1 MEAIYMDK
9 KFIKFKIQKVLFSEE
24 LEGEFLFRTLAIAKD
39 ISCDDDINDGIV
51 VKIDCIIEVSEDFEI
66 EGTYDVFFDK
76 KFGQCLYLPFA
87 SANPYNDKKFIQIL
101 KYIFKNILNNNQI
114 NLLYKDFGQKVLN
127 SSFVK
132 RNVLEEIGV
141 EDDLIE
147 EVIRIV
153 KFYETYLNAC
163 SGANNLLKNNKNLKN
178 ASNDFSSDMIKDNIY
193 YLAYYGVR
201 VQDLDWGYRSYLNK
215 ERTQACLFQYIS
227 ERFKKNGDMFV
238 KIDKNTI
245 NDIVN
250 YVNLINRQIQ
260 VKDINID
267 DIISYRNGKEM
278 FKKVNN
284 FLYIRNNYYIEKDI
298 SKCLRNLSSKK
309 ICEISYD
316 FQDNLSFSQN
326 LAIKNSINY
335 PLSIITGGPGT
346 GKSFTITEIVKKIIS
361 LQKTVMVLSP
371 TGRVADALSKKIN
384 DDRCICQ
391 TIHRGIGLNNLE
403 YVGSL
408 KDINTDYVIVDE
420 CSMIDIIL
428 FKYLIQH
435 INKNSKLILV
445 GDYNQLP
452 PIGGCN
458 IFKKLVQADFNS
470 SFNIFKIKLNE
481 IHRLS
486 SISSIIKNSQNIIN
500 GCKTTDLITDN
511 NFYYIDAGNF
521 DTEKIAIKAIDNFI
535 KQRNV
540 NIDDIMILNPNN
552 NFVRNINKKIQEKY
566 NLENCSIKIGNRVF
580 KKGDKVVQI
589 KNNYDIGVFN
599 GNVGKIIDIS
609 CDNIIVDFDSKIVKY
624 DKNMAK
630 ELDIAYAI
638 TIHKSQ
644 GSEAQYVFVIIDKN
658 SKNMLNMNLI
668 YTAITRAKE
677 CCVLIGASE
686 DINLAFSKSAE
697 NNGNSNIIKLIN
709 DGYI

>member
-1 MEAIYMDK
+1 MDK